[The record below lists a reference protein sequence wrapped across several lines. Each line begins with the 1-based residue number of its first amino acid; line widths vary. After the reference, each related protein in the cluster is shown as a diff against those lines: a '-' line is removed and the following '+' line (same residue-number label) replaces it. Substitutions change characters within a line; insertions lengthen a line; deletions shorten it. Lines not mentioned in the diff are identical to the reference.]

1 MTDSPTE
8 EALRA
13 AGSMVL
19 ARRGELGLTQE
30 EAAGRAGVDADTL
43 SGMENGK
50 RWPWPRNVAAI
61 ARALDL
67 DAAELQRIA
76 SGQPAQAAL

>member
-8 EALRA
+8 EEGIRA
-13 AGSMVL
+13 AGRVVL
-19 ARRGELGLTQE
+19 TRRGELGLTQQE
-30 EAAGRAGVDADTL
+30 VAARAGIDADTL
-43 SGMENGK
+43 GALENGK

-67 DAAELQRIA
+67 DAAELQRVA
-76 SGQPAQAAL
+76 DGQPARAS